1 MKIATAKPNGVLAM
15 PFLNRAEQAVHPKD
29 RQDHD
34 SSQGHSAF
42 PITLSDANG
51 RVNVVAL
58 RKLLT
63 PTRRRFLAYLVGYAV
78 KM

>member
-34 SSQGHSAF
+34 SSQE
-42 PITLSDANG
+42 PLSLPYH
-51 RVNVVAL
+51 AL
-58 RKLLT
+58 
-63 PTRRRFLAYLVGYAV
+63 
-78 KM
+78 